1 MSKPEAKS
9 PSRIARYFVAHGW
22 LHLVLLTGVGIFIFP
37 FLWMLITSLKTDDE
51 LVAASWIP
59 SIPRFV
65 GQSPY
70 VLETPDLAKPLEVDE
85 KTWEAR
91 LPTLLSATESY
102 VRSHLTPE
110 QRADVDVDA
119 LVRASS
125 AVLMNRAVARVPTEA
140 WKRDERELLHV
151 YQSVLS
157 PALSADAID
166 SRLSRLEIT
175 GLQLRTL
182 DNHVFVI
189 SRNEDVTETMRVES
203 GDASIIRDGE
213 KTYLRYRFESGSSK
227 PIILSMNFILPAP
240 MKNLHKLTIGWVTD
254 NSWHRVSA
262 SLDVEGKLWRS
273 SRRTELAQHKLG
285 SLMLQPPTY
294 EDDTLRP
301 KIWVPLRDA
310 GPTQRHGMLSNE
322 AILTLTLYPSST
334 PRAIWTKVQRN
345 FSRVFDQ
352 IPFWKYALNSLLL
365 VGLSTIGALFSACFV
380 AYAFARLHWP
390 GRSVALILLLSTMM
404 LPSQVTMIPQ
414 FLIWRQ
420 LGWYNTL
427 NPLWVPSFLGG
438 AFFIFLMT
446 QHMKTI
452 PRELEE
458 AARIDGLNAVQ
469 TWWYVILPLVKPA
482 AAAIAIMAIQWA
494 WNDFMGPLIYLR
506 DQDRFPL
513 SLGLF
518 ALSTEQ
524 RTSDFALLM
533 AGNVLMTLPMLIM
546 FLIFQRYFIQGMTMS
561 GMKG

>member
-1 MSKPEAKS
+1 MSRVRS
-9 PSRIARYFVAHGW
+9 PSRLARYFVAHGW
-22 LHLVLLTGVGIFIFP
+22 LHLVLLTGVGVFIFP
-37 FLWMLITSLKTDDE
+37 FLWMLVTSLKTDDE
-51 LVAASWIP
+51 LVATSWIP
-59 SIPRFV
+59 SIPSFV

-70 VLETPDLAKPLEVDE
+70 VLETPDLIKPLEVAVS
-85 KTWEAR
+85 TWNERA
-91 LPTLLSATESY
+91 PKLLSRTESY
-102 VRSHLTPE
+102 LQSQLTP
-110 QRADVDVDA
+110 QQKADVNVDS
-119 LVRASS
+119 LIRASS

-140 WKRDERELLHV
+140 WKRDEPSLLSA
-151 YQSVLS
+151 YDSVLS
-157 PALSADAID
+157 PELAGDAID

-182 DNHVFVI
+182 DNHVYVI
-189 SRNEDVTETMRVES
+189 SDGADAAKLMKVES
-203 GDASIIRDGE
+203 GDAGIVRDGN
-213 KTYLRYRFESGSSK
+213 KTYLRYRFESGSAK
-227 PIILSMNFILPAP
+227 PIVVSMNFTLPSP
-240 MKNLHKLTIGWVTD
+240 MKNLHKLTLGWVTD

-262 SLDVEGKLWRS
+262 SLDAEGRLWRS
-273 SRRTELAQHKLG
+273 TRRTPLAQHKLG

-294 EDDTLRP
+294 EDETLRP
-301 KIWVPLRDA
+301 KIWVPMRDVGPGSPQTWHDATLR
-310 GPTQRHGMLSNE
+310 
-322 AILTLTLYPSST
+322 LTIHPSST

-352 IPFWKYALNSLLL
+352 IPFWQYALNSLLL

-427 NPLWVPSFLGG
+427 NPLWVPSWLGG

-518 ALSTEQ
+518 ALSADS

-546 FLIFQRYFIQGMTMS
+546 FLVFQRYFIQGMTMS